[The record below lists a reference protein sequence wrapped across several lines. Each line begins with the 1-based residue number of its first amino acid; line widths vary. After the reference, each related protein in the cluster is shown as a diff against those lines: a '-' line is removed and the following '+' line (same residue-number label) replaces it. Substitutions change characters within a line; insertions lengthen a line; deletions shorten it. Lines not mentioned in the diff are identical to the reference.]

1 MSTHYETLSQ
11 ADTYREGF
19 AVEPPAALG
28 ERHLWPRKPG
38 FFIVHAATAAALTTA
53 PTDTPPDTPPNTPSD
68 TPPGAPAQ
76 ASAEAPPAP
85 LPDAAPEPQAEAAS
99 HNPTAETAGKP
110 TDEAP
115 ARPAHVRILVPA
127 QWGLVPHWVKSAS
140 DAKLRAPKLV
150 NAKSDTASTGTPF
163 RDAWLNGQRCIVP
176 MMAFYEDDMRNGKTV
191 PTRISRID
199 GKPMGVAGLWARW
212 QGADGEVIIS
222 YCLLTMNANNHALLH
237 RYGQPGSE
245 KSMPAILNEGAYD
258 AWLTARPEK
267 AKEFMRQYAAQW
279 LAANP
284 VEKKADKIPKGLL
297 G

>member
-1 MSTHYETLSQ
+1 MSTHYETLQ
-11 ADTYREGF
+11 HADTYREAF

-38 FFIVHAATAAALTTA
+38 FFIVHAATATALAQGPASTAGAAEEAAPATA
-53 PTDTPPDTPPNTPSD
+53 SDNPSD
-68 TPPGAPAQ
+68 
-76 ASAEAPPAP
+76 
-85 LPDAAPEPQAEAAS
+85 AAS
-99 HNPTAETAGKP
+99 T
-110 TDEAP
+110 
-115 ARPAHVRILVPA
+115 RVLVPA

-150 NAKSDTASTGTPF
+150 NAKSDLASTGTAF

-176 MMAFYEDDMRNGKTV
+176 MVAFYEDDLRSGKAV
-191 PTRISRID
+191 PTRVARVD

-212 QGADGEVIIS
+212 QGAGAESGEVIIS
-222 YCLLTMNANNHALLH
+222 YCLLTVNANNHALLH

-258 AWLTARPEK
+258 AWLTARPDK
-267 AKEFMRQYAAQW
+267 AKEFMRQYAAEK
-279 LAANP
+279 LTANP
-284 VEKKADKIPKGLL
+284 VEKKADKVPKGWL

>member
-1 MSTHYETLSQ
+1 MSTHYETLPT
-11 ADTYREGF
+11 ADAYSESF
-19 AVEPPAALG
+19 AVAPPEALG

-38 FFIVHAATAAALTTA
+38 FFIVHAATAAAIAQPTA
-53 PTDTPPDTPPNTPSD
+53 APAVNADTDAQTSTSANADAQTQAAEPNT
-68 TPPGAPAQ
+68 
-76 ASAEAPPAP
+76 
-85 LPDAAPEPQAEAAS
+85 
-99 HNPTAETAGKP
+99 N
-110 TDEAP
+110 
-115 ARPAHVRILVPA
+115 RVLVHA

-140 DAKLRAPKLV
+140 DAKLRATKLV
-150 NAKSDTASTGTPF
+150 NAKSDTASTGTAF

-176 MMAFYEDDMRNGKTV
+176 MNAFYEDDLRSGKAV
-191 PTRISRID
+191 PTRVARVD

-222 YCLLTMNANNHALLH
+222 YCLLNVNANNHALLH

-258 AWLTARPEK
+258 AWLTSRPEK

-279 LAANP
+279 LLANP

>member
-1 MSTHYETLSQ
+1 MSTHYETLQQ
-11 ADTYREGF
+11 ADTYREAF

-38 FFIVHAATAAALTTA
+38 FFIVHAATATAAALSQAPGATPEAQAAPNAVPEATDNAA
-53 PTDTPPDTPPNTPSD
+53 PT
-68 TPPGAPAQ
+68 
-76 ASAEAPPAP
+76 
-85 LPDAAPEPQAEAAS
+85 
-99 HNPTAETAGKP
+99 
-110 TDEAP
+110 
-115 ARPAHVRILVPA
+115 RVLVPA

-150 NAKSDTASTGTPF
+150 NAKSDTASTGTAF

-176 MMAFYEDDMRNGKTV
+176 MAAFYEDDLRSGKAV
-191 PTRISRID
+191 PTRVARVD

-222 YCLLTMNANNHALLH
+222 YCLLTVNANNHALLH

-258 AWLTARPEK
+258 AWLTARQEK

-279 LAANP
+279 LLANP
-284 VEKKADKIPKGLL
+284 VEKKADKVPKGWL

>member
-1 MSTHYETLSQ
+1 MSTHYETLSA
-11 ADTYREGF
+11 ADTYREAF
-19 AVEPPAALG
+19 AVEPPEALG

-38 FFIVHAATAAALTTA
+38 FFIVHAATAAGIAQPA
-53 PTDTPPDTPPNTPSD
+53 V
-68 TPPGAPAQ
+68 AQ
-76 ASAEAPPAP
+76 AATEVPSENPSQEPAEAPAI
-85 LPDAAPEPQAEAAS
+85 D
-99 HNPTAETAGKP
+99 TT
-110 TDEAP
+110 
-115 ARPAHVRILVPA
+115 RVLVPA

-140 DAKLRAPKLV
+140 DAKLRATKLV
-150 NAKSDTASTGTPF
+150 NAKSDTASTGTAF
-163 RDAWLNGQRCIVP
+163 RDAWLKGQRCIVP
-176 MMAFYEDDMRNGKTV
+176 MTAFYEDDLRSGKAV
-191 PTRISRID
+191 PTRVARVD
-199 GKPMGVAGLWARW
+199 GKPMCVAGLWARW

-222 YCLLTMNANNHALLH
+222 YCLLNVNANNHALLH

-279 LAANP
+279 LLANP

>member
-1 MSTHYETLSQ
+1 MSTHYETLSA
-11 ADTYREGF
+11 ADTYREAF
-19 AVEPPAALG
+19 AVEPPEALG

-38 FFIVHAATAAALTTA
+38 FFIVHAATAAGIAQPA
-53 PTDTPPDTPPNTPSD
+53 V
-68 TPPGAPAQ
+68 AQ
-76 ASAEAPPAP
+76 AATEVPSENPSQEPAEAPAI
-85 LPDAAPEPQAEAAS
+85 D
-99 HNPTAETAGKP
+99 TT
-110 TDEAP
+110 
-115 ARPAHVRILVPA
+115 RVLVPA

-140 DAKLRAPKLV
+140 DAKLRATKLV
-150 NAKSDTASTGTPF
+150 NAKSDTASTGTAF
-163 RDAWLNGQRCIVP
+163 RDAWLKGQRCIVP
-176 MMAFYEDDMRNGKTV
+176 MTAFYEDDLRSGKAV
-191 PTRISRID
+191 PTRVARVD

-222 YCLLTMNANNHALLH
+222 YCLLNVNANNHALLH

-279 LAANP
+279 LLANP

>member
-1 MSTHYETLSQ
+1 MSTHYETLQQ
-11 ADTYREGF
+11 ADTYREAF

-38 FFIVHAATAAALTTA
+38 FFIVHAATATAAALSQA
-53 PTDTPPDTPPNTPSD
+53 
-68 TPPGAPAQ
+68 PGATPEAQ
-76 ASAEAPPAP
+76 AAPNAVPEA
-85 LPDAAPEPQAEAAS
+85 
-99 HNPTAETAGKP
+99 
-110 TDEAP
+110 TDNATP
-115 ARPAHVRILVPA
+115 ARVLVPA

-150 NAKSDTASTGTPF
+150 NAKSDTASTGTAF

-176 MMAFYEDDMRNGKTV
+176 MAAFYEDDLRSGKAV
-191 PTRISRID
+191 PTRVARVD

-222 YCLLTMNANNHALLH
+222 YCLLTVNANNHALLH

-258 AWLTARPEK
+258 AWLTARQEK

-279 LAANP
+279 LLANP
-284 VEKKADKIPKGLL
+284 VEKKADKVPKGWL